1 MFKTLL
7 KFGFAAAILVWLIN
21 KGELDFSLIET
32 VLTQYPLRVV
42 LAISLILFSAI
53 GTSYRWKLLLEVKSQ
68 DKLPGKKIVGLTWI
82 GLLFSSILPGAVTG
96 DVLKVVYARD
106 LDPTLSKTYLITS
119 ALMDRIIGLLGL
131 LFLLGF
137 FSIINYQDLVS
148 HGPAMERLLHI
159 NFLFLFGALIFFIT
173 LFLPQK
179 MQRVLLN
186 LFEKIPFVG
195 LAIKK
200 VLSGVWAMGQ
210 EKLVIFKCLMM
221 SLVFQMGNTLA
232 IYVISYPFFNVELS
246 LSKVFTFV
254 PLGLMC
260 TALPI
265 SPAGMG
271 VGHAVFGSL
280 FSYYG
285 VAKGASLFNLYFL
298 CMVFV
303 NLLGIFPFLLIGKK
317 TKIVA
322 SPN

>member
-1 MFKTLL
+1 
-7 KFGFAAAILVWLIN
+7 
-21 KGELDFSLIET
+21 
-32 VLTQYPLRVV
+32 
-42 LAISLILFSAI
+42 
-53 GTSYRWKLLLEVKSQ
+53 
-68 DKLPGKKIVGLTWI
+68 
-82 GLLFSSILPGAVTG
+82 
-96 DVLKVVYARD
+96 
-106 LDPTLSKTYLITS
+106 
-119 ALMDRIIGLLGL
+119 
-131 LFLLGF
+131 
-137 FSIINYQDLVS
+137 
-148 HGPAMERLLHI
+148 MERLLHI
-159 NFLFLFGALIFFIT
+159 NFLFLLGALIFFIT
-173 LFLPQK
+173 LFLPKKIQN
-179 MQRVLLN
+179 LFLN

-195 LAIKK
+195 LPIKK
-200 VLSGVWAMGQ
+200 VLSGVWAMGE

-232 IYVISYPFFNVELS
+232 IYIISYPFFNIDLS

-265 SPAGMG
+265 SPAGLG

-303 NLLGIFPFLLIGKK
+303 NLLGIIPFLFVGKK

-322 SPN
+322 SNN

>member
-21 KGELDFSLIET
+21 KGELDLSLIET
-32 VLTQYPLRVV
+32 VLTQYPLRVF

-53 GTSYRWKLLLEVKSQ
+53 GTSFRWKLLLEVKSQ
-68 DKLPGKKIVGLTWI
+68 GKLPGKKIVGLTWI

-148 HGPAMERLLHI
+148 HGPAMEKLLHI
-159 NFLFLFGALIFFIT
+159 NILLLFGSLVFFIT
-173 LFLPQK
+173 LFLPKKIQG
-179 MQRVLLN
+179 VLLN

-195 LAIKK
+195 IAFKK
-200 VLSGVWAMGQ
+200 VLSGVWDMGQ

-221 SLVFQMGNTLA
+221 SLVFQVGNTLA
-232 IYVISYPFFNVELS
+232 IYIISYPFFNVELS
-246 LSKVFTFV
+246 LSRVFTFV
-254 PLGLMC
+254 PLGLMS

-271 VGHAVFGSL
+271 VGHAIFGSL

-285 VAKGASLFNLYFL
+285 VAKGASLFNLFFL
-298 CMVFV
+298 CAVFV
-303 NLLGIFPFLLIGKK
+303 NLLGIIPFLLVGKK
-317 TKIVA
+317 TKVVA
-322 SPN
+322 SLN

>member
-82 GLLFSSILPGAVTG
+82 GLFFSSILPGAVTG

-159 NFLFLFGALIFFIT
+159 NFLFLFGALVFFIT